1 MVPAARTGAQEP
13 TEEYRL
19 SEYAFLNPRSVYPLP
34 RGFDFRE
41 YIDTER
47 ELWAFFPETHGRRVN
62 FCQLG
67 LTAQVYVET
76 ADDGSELRGG
86 ETYLLMPCAD
96 LTLRPIRMR
105 PCRRMT
111 LAEFRTTHLTT
122 LKLAGRLSEAANIM
136 REIDLHILGPEIME
150 EVERLGD

>member
-1 MVPAARTGAQEP
+1 MSVF
-13 TEEYRL
+13 
-19 SEYAFLNPRSVYPLP
+19 AFLNPKSVYPLP
-34 RGFDFRE
+34 RGFNYKE
-41 YIDTER
+41 YIETER
-47 ELWAFFPETHGRRVN
+47 ELWAFFPETLGRRVN

-67 LTAQVYVET
+67 LTAQVYIET
-76 ADDGSELRGG
+76 REDGSELSGG
-86 ETYLLMPCAD
+86 ETYLLMPCPD

-122 LKLAGRLSEAANIM
+122 LKLAGKLNEAAGIM

>member
-1 MVPAARTGAQEP
+1 LWVRIAATK
-13 TEEYRL
+13 EYRL
-19 SEYAFLNPRSVYPLP
+19 SEYAFLNPKSVYPLP
-34 RGFDFRE
+34 KAFDFRE
-41 YIDTER
+41 YIETER
-47 ELWAFFPETHGRRVN
+47 ELWAFFPETYGRRVN

-67 LTAQVYVET
+67 LTALVYMET
-76 ADDGSELRGG
+76 HDDASELKGG

-122 LKLAGRLSEAANIM
+122 LKLAGRLSHAANIM
-136 REIDLHILGPEIME
+136 HEIDLHILGPEIME